1 MPGRA
6 TEAAR
11 QPAVTRSVAPFNRPR
26 APAQRAVA
34 RLGGVRPD
42 ELGLTAKVERVKRA
56 DLRWLALVPIVPAVL
71 LIFFG
76 FIWTALPQLLIGAGL
91 LALAAIIWVVFA
103 TDE

>member
-1 MPGRA
+1 
-6 TEAAR
+6 
-11 QPAVTRSVAPFNRPR
+11 
-26 APAQRAVA
+26 
-34 RLGGVRPD
+34 
-42 ELGLTAKVERVKRA
+42 VKRA

-103 TDE
+103 TDD